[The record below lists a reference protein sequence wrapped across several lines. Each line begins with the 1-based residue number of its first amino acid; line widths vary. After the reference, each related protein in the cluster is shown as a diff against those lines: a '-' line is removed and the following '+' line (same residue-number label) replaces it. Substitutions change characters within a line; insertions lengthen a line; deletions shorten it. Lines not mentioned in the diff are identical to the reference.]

1 LPQFGTA
8 SAAFRKR
15 AFPQHTAC
23 RHKPAG
29 PVCFCKRCINVKDRP
44 EPLFEAHNSVRD
56 HSRCGSA
63 IRSSVCAHFSGD
75 SGLMVEQSRD
85 QRILNVPPVV
95 AVLIVLLGLVH
106 ALLFLLLTP
115 EQTTEFLLLFAFI
128 PARYDTSLT
137 TDIVWPGGLGADI
150 WTFVTYALIHGGLT
164 HLIFNAVWL
173 LAFGAPVARRFGAR
187 RFLLLMAIAAAAG
200 AAVHLATH
208 FGELLPM
215 IGASAAISG
224 AMGAATRFAFQRGG
238 PLALWR
244 DPETAHRVPASP
256 LMSSL
261 RDPRVLAF
269 LLIWF
274 GVNLLFGVGSIGM
287 PGVEQ
292 AIAWQ
297 AHIGGFLVGLLA
309 FAAFDPIPLA
319 PPASSQEEEDAFP
332 PGDRL

>member
-1 LPQFGTA
+1 MCVITP
-8 SAAFRKR
+8 AA
-15 AFPQHTAC
+15 AAQ
-23 RHKPAG
+23 
-29 PVCFCKRCINVKDRP
+29 
-44 EPLFEAHNSVRD
+44 SD
-56 HSRCGSA
+56 HRFA
-63 IRSSVCAHFSGD
+63 RIFSGD

-137 TDIVWPGGLGADI
+137 TDIVWPGGLGANI